1 MVAAVELSGQS
12 QTGPA
17 PDAKTRP
24 GSNLPE
30 AESVKAEQAASDISV
45 SVERSRDK
53 CTESGLGNRHY
64 IHQTAGRLYLFAGD
78 NGLEFE
84 ICDRI

>member
-1 MVAAVELSGQS
+1 MVAAVRLSGQS

-17 PDAKTRP
+17 ADATTGPR
-24 GSNLPE
+24 SNLPE
-30 AESVKAEQAASDISV
+30 AEFVKAEQAASDISV
-45 SVERSRDK
+45 SVERNRDK
-53 CTESGLGNRHY
+53 QAESGLGDRHY
-64 IHQTAGRLYLFAGD
+64 IHQIAGRIYLFDGD